1 MLISVK
7 VGQSNL
13 TWKCTIQPYW
23 RKRADEGGGRWGER
37 FFISFSRS
45 GWVLGAGQST
55 FILFE
60 GGEGR
65 GALVLFIHFLLL
77 LYFLQ
82 LFLFFFVI
90 FSNSWRGM
98 GGIFFSLF
106 FQKNLLFKGEER
118 GFFYFFHFLLLFYYL
133 KVFYYFSLFLKGKG
147 GMGFFFLFFYSWRE
161 EVGVGFTFS
170 FFVNFFYS

>member
-1 MLISVK
+1 MYYPTLLEKKGGRGGERGWKKIYFLFK
-7 VGQSNL
+7 VGL
-13 TWKCTIQPYW
+13 GF
-23 RKRADEGGGRWGER
+23 R
-37 FFISFSRS
+37 
-45 GWVLGAGQST
+45 GWTVHFYLKV
-55 FILFE
+55 E
-60 GGEGR
+60 DGR
-65 GALVLFIHFLLL
+65 GAWVLFIHFLLL

-82 LFLFFFVI
+82 LFVFVFVI

-161 EVGVGFTFS
+161 DVGVGFTFS
-170 FFVNFFYS
+170 FFVNVFNS

>member
-1 MLISVK
+1 MYYPTLLEKKGGRGGERGWKKIYFLFK
-7 VGQSNL
+7 VGL
-13 TWKCTIQPYW
+13 GF
-23 RKRADEGGGRWGER
+23 R
-37 FFISFSRS
+37 
-45 GWVLGAGQST
+45 GWTVHFYLKV
-55 FILFE
+55 E
-60 GGEGR
+60 DGR
-65 GALVLFIHFLLL
+65 GAWVLFIHFLLL

-82 LFLFFFVI
+82 LFVFVFVI

-133 KVFYYFSLFLKGKG
+133 KAFYYFCLFLKGKG

-161 EVGVGFTFS
+161 DVGVGFTFS
-170 FFVNFFYS
+170 FFVNVFNS